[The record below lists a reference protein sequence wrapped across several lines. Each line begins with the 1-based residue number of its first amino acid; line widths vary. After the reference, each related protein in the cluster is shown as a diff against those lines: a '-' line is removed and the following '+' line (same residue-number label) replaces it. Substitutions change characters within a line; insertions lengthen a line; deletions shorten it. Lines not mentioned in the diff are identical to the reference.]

1 MNLKQLSQN
10 AVLLRKGSIKEGQM
24 ITKDMIKEVRRSY
37 RIGETIELPI
47 QHRERQD
54 KRFTFESFEII
65 SKNARMMTCDNGQY
79 RVSVTYVDLINNFY
93 MNKE

>member
-1 MNLKQLSQN
+1 
-10 AVLLRKGSIKEGQM
+10 M

-37 RIGETIELPI
+37 RIGETIDPPI

-54 KRFTFESFEII
+54 KRLTFESFEII
-65 SKNARMMTCDNGQY
+65 GKNARMMTCDNGQY

-93 MNKE
+93 MNKD